1 IPRHSGSDCI
11 TGCVTP
17 LATVRRTPR
26 PETFDIGWKFGMAV
40 ATLTP
45 TRLTVENSE
54 IQLGSAVTDTR
65 GEIIMNLELLIDLM
79 SEATIDQ

>member
-1 IPRHSGSDCI
+1 
-11 TGCVTP
+11 
-17 LATVRRTPR
+17 
-26 PETFDIGWKFGMAV
+26 MAV

-79 SEATIDQ
+79 SEATIDQVFDTQTPTLTPKHPNKDPNIHPKSKTLPKL